1 VYFGGRTRPHIYPAA
16 GDTAEQKKQLYMSN
30 REERLAKYNEDAEVL
45 SHVIV
50 GKVLTHHEMAMMCDK
65 VKVCVTPRSVN
76 SSCLT
81 VP

>member
-1 VYFGGRTRPHIYPAA
+1 
-16 GDTAEQKKQLYMSN
+16 MSN

-65 VKVCVTPRSVN
+65 VKVRVTPRSVN